1 MKNYYYISTGDLNGF
16 YTLKHRFDEVIYVRS
31 EGYEQSGAVEAQV
44 AHRDQF
50 IKNLSTDK
58 DQALVAANAWLD
70 EHGIETRRRRI
81 DIDWDLSEIQRRSA
95 EAIEAAN
102 EREAERIR
110 TTDWSI
116 LPFGKYA
123 GQNLRDLAI
132 TNPDYVTFVATWDS
146 GDGKYCAKVAA
157 ELIAPYLAAKNAVQQ
172 SDCDKII
179 TAFSRSQLEFWCE
192 VYKDKFAGNVS
203 KQILSGSKP
212 SDRAIGILVEI
223 AAKEAGRSNSKKYQA
238 RFQEISDALPA

>member
-16 YTLKHRFDEVIYVRS
+16 YTLKHKFDEVIYFRS
-31 EGYEQSGAVEAQV
+31 EGYEQSGAVESQV
-44 AHRDQF
+44 VERDQF

-58 DQALVAANAWLD
+58 DQALVSANAWLD
-70 EHGIETRRRRI
+70 ENGVEFRLRRL
-81 DIDWDLSEIQRRSA
+81 DIDWDLSEIQRRSEEALEA
-95 EAIEAAN
+95 ER

-123 GQNLRDLAI
+123 GQNLRDLV
-132 TNPDYVTFVATWDS
+132 TTDPEYVSFVATWDS

-157 ELIAPYLAAKNAVQQ
+157 ELISPYLASKNAAQQ
-172 SDCDKII
+172 SNCDKII
-179 TAFSRSQLEFWCE
+179 TAFSRSQLEFWCD

-203 KQILSGSKP
+203 KQILSGTKP

-223 AAKEAGRSNSKKYQA
+223 AAKEAGRSNSKKYKA
-238 RFQEISDALPA
+238 RFQEIVDALDA

>member
-16 YTLKHRFDEVIYVRS
+16 YTLKHRFDETIYVRS
-31 EGYEQSGAVEAQV
+31 EGYEQTGAVEAQI
-44 AHRDQF
+44 AERDQF

-70 EHGIETRRRRI
+70 DHGVDPRRRRL

-95 EAIEAAN
+95 EALEAER

-123 GQNLRDLAI
+123 GKSLRDLV
-132 TNPDYVTFVATWDS
+132 TTDPEYVSFVATWNS
-146 GDGKYCAKVAA
+146 GDGQHCAKVAA
-157 ELIAPYLAAKNAVQQ
+157 ELIAPYLAAKNAEK
-172 SDCDKII
+172 SSRIDKII
-179 TAFSRSQLEFWCE
+179 AAFGRNILERFA
-192 VYKDKFAGNVS
+192 DDQPHQFAGSVS
-203 KQILSGSKP
+203 REILKGNIP
-212 SDRAIGILVEI
+212 SDRAINILSDI
-223 AAKEAGRSNSKKYQA
+223 TAKLTGRRNSKAYNA
-238 RFQEISDALPA
+238 RHQEIIDALPA

>member
-16 YTLKHRFDEVIYVRS
+16 YTLKHKFDEVIYVRS
-31 EGYEQSGAVEAQV
+31 EGYEQSGAVESQV
-44 AHRDQF
+44 VERDQF

-58 DQALVAANAWLD
+58 DQALVSANAWLD
-70 EHGIETRRRRI
+70 ENGVEFRLRRL

-123 GQNLRDLAI
+123 GQNLRDLAAI
-132 TNPDYVTFVATWDS
+132 DPEYVTFVATWDS
-146 GDGKYCAKVAA
+146 GDGKYCAKVAS
-157 ELIAPYLAAKNAVQQ
+157 ELIAPYLASKNAAQQ

-179 TAFSRSQLEFWCE
+179 AAFSRSQLEFWCDA
-192 VYKDKFAGNVS
+192 YKHKFAGNVS
-203 KQILSGSKP
+203 KQILSGNKP

-223 AAKEAGRSNSKKYQA
+223 AAKEAGRSNSKKYKA
-238 RFQEISDALPA
+238 RFQEIVDALDA

>member
-31 EGYEQSGAVEAQV
+31 EGYEQTGAVEAQI
-44 AHRDQF
+44 AERDQF

-70 EHGIETRRRRI
+70 EHGVEPRRRRL

-95 EAIEAAN
+95 EALEAER

-123 GQNLRDLAI
+123 GQSLRDLVN
-132 TNPDYVTFVATWDS
+132 TDPEYVAFVATWDS
-146 GDGKYCAKVAA
+146 GDGQHCAKVAA
-157 ELIAPYLAAKNAVQQ
+157 ELIAPYLAAKKAAQEAKNSRLVEIFGRDTLNYYAGGEG
-172 SDCDKII
+172 
-179 TAFSRSQLEFWCE
+179 FSASIARS
-192 VYKDKFAGNVS
+192 
-203 KQILSGSKP
+203 ILSGQDVRERGLSIFA
-212 SDRAIGILVEI
+212 DIV
-223 AAKEAGRSNSKKYQA
+223 AGSVGRRNSKAYKAEYS
-238 RFQEISDALPA
+238 RLIDALFPEA

>member
-16 YTLKHRFDEVIYVRS
+16 YTLKHKFDETIYVRS

-44 AHRDQF
+44 VERDQF
-50 IKNLSTDK
+50 IKNLSTDR

-70 EHGIETRRRRI
+70 EHGVEPRRRRL

-95 EAIEAAN
+95 EALEAER

-123 GQNLRDLAI
+123 GQSLRDLAI
-132 TNPDYVTFVATWDS
+132 TDPDYVTFVATWDS
-146 GDGKYCAKVAA
+146 GDGKYCANIAA
-157 ELIAPYLAAKNAVQQ
+157 ELIAPYIAAKSAAKASRVDQ
-172 SDCDKII
+172 IVA
-179 TAFSRSQLEFWCE
+179 AFGRDLLERFANE
-192 VYKDKFAGNVS
+192 QPYQFAGNVS
-203 KQILSGSKP
+203 REILKGQEP
-212 SDRAIGILVEI
+212 SPRAIGILIEI
-223 AAKEAGRSNSKKYQA
+223 AAKVAGRANSKKYQA
-238 RFQEISDALPA
+238 RFQEIADALPE

>member
-16 YTLKHRFDEVIYVRS
+16 YTLKHRFDETIYVRS
-31 EGYEQSGAVEAQV
+31 EGYEQTGAVEAQI
-44 AHRDQF
+44 AERDQF

-70 EHGIETRRRRI
+70 EHGVDPHRRRL

-95 EAIEAAN
+95 EALEAER

-123 GQNLRDLAI
+123 GKSLRDLV
-132 TNPDYVTFVATWDS
+132 TTDPEYVSFVATWDS
-146 GDGKYCAKVAA
+146 GDGQHCAKVAA
-157 ELIAPYLAAKNAVQQ
+157 ELIAPYLAAKNAAQQ
-172 SDCDKII
+172 SECDKII
-179 TAFSRSQLEFWCE
+179 SAFSRSLLEIYCE
-192 VYKDKFAGNVS
+192 VYKNKFAGSVS
-203 KQILSGSKP
+203 KQILSGNKP
-212 SDRAIGILVEI
+212 SDRAIDILIEI
-223 AAKEAGRSNSKKYQA
+223 AAKEAGRSYSKKWKA
-238 RFQEISDALPA
+238 RYQEIVDALAA